1 MLIGEHEGI
10 RLHGGEQVDGALA
23 EIGEPAALA
32 PAATACLDGGMGQTR
47 GFYVDTVERT
57 TTADREAVWRV
68 LEGIGGQRGWYSTDA
83 LWFARATANRLH
95 LPPSRLRHREDPDRL
110 AEGERLDWW
119 TVEALQPHER
129 LRLRSVVRMPGQAWL
144 DVCLDQGDRGN
155 LIYRQTTVF
164 RPDGAAGRGYWYAML
179 VPHRVVFAR
188 LAGDILRH
196 AEG

>member
-1 MLIGEHEGI
+1 
-10 RLHGGEQVDGALA
+10 
-23 EIGEPAALA
+23 
-32 PAATACLDGGMGQTR
+32 MGQTR

-57 TTADREAVWRV
+57 TEADRDAVWKV

-119 TVEALQPHER
+119 SVEVLQRPQR
-129 LRLRSVVRMPGQAWL
+129 LRLRSVVSMPGQAWL
-144 DVCLDQGDRGN
+144 DICLEPGSSGGSV
-155 LIYRQTTVF
+155 YRQTTAF
-164 RPDGAAGRGYWYAML
+164 RPSGPAGRAYWYAML
-179 VPHRVVFAR
+179 VPHRVVFSR
-188 LAGDILRH
+188 LAADILQH